1 MENRYA
7 VFTMTNELDVTRERL
22 ERCNLKVVSVEVTK
36 PAYAWQYF
44 GIFPTKDVIEKL
56 PYTSTIFV
64 EGTEASFQKYCNTP
78 ENDIGE
84 YWSKG
89 A

>member
-1 MENRYA
+1 MRHRYA
-7 VFTMTNELDVTRERL
+7 VATMNNELDVTKERL
-22 ERCNLKVVSVEVTK
+22 ERCNLKVVSVEVTT
-36 PAYAWQYF
+36 PAYAWLYF
-44 GIFPTKDVIEKL
+44 GVFPTEDVIKKL

-64 EGTEASFQKYCNTP
+64 EGTEESFQMYCTAP
-78 ENDIGE
+78 ENEVGE

>member
-1 MENRYA
+1 MRHRYA
-7 VFTMTNELDVTRERL
+7 VFTMTNELDITKERL
-22 ERCNLKVVSVEVTK
+22 KRCDLEVVGVEVTK

-44 GIFPTKDVIEKL
+44 GIFPTEDVIKKL

-64 EGTEASFQKYCNTP
+64 EGTEASFQKYCTEP
-78 ENDIGE
+78 VNDVGE

>member
-7 VFTMTNELDVTRERL
+7 VFAMNNELDVTRENL
-22 ERCNLKVVSVEVTK
+22 ERCNLKVVSVEVTT

-64 EGTEASFQKYCNTP
+64 EGTERSFQKYCTEP
-78 ENDIGE
+78 TNDVGE